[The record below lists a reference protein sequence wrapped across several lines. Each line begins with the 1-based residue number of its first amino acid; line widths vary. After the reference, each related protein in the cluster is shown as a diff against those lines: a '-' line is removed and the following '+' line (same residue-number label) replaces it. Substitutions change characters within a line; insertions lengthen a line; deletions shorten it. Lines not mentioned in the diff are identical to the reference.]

1 MAAQGQW
8 QLIRG
13 DDTRMLKLQ
22 PRLRVNT
29 SLAAREALQ
38 RGLGIGLL
46 PRRVAE
52 PAGQPA
58 LMQRVLPD
66 WASPEVTVHAVF
78 ASTRYLTSKVR
89 AFIDL
94 AVANFR

>member
-1 MAAQGQW
+1 MH
-8 QLIRG
+8 RV
-13 DDTRMLKLQ
+13 KLQ

-29 SLAAREALQ
+29 SLAAREALH

-52 PAGQPA
+52 SAGQQAA
-58 LMQRVLPD
+58 LRRVLPD
-66 WASPEVTVHAVF
+66 WAAPEVPVHAVF
-78 ASTRYLTSKVR
+78 ASARYLTPKVR

-94 AVANFR
+94 AAENFRPAT